1 MENQLLFFMVVILYF
16 LFIDFFNIYMIGP
29 GGGIQEY
36 YRQFFDPNIYRLY
49 INFKILI
56 YLIELYCLIKEEQV
70 KVHLVLV

>member
-1 MENQLLFFMVVILYF
+1 
-16 LFIDFFNIYMIGP
+16 MIGP